1 MNKPLFDMLNH
12 KMLLKK
18 LFFLASLMYAV
29 IFNAQEKP
37 FWKEIQEFKKLDETN
52 GIPKKPIL
60 FLGSSS
66 FTYWKDVNDYFPGKT
81 IVNRGF
87 GGSRLLDLNNYA
99 NDLLQPYHPR
109 QIVIYCGE
117 NDISTDNPSPEEVL
131 ERFKTF
137 FVKIRTFY
145 PKVPVAYVSAKYSP
159 SREQYWPRMKTMNDL
174 IANYLKTQKRT
185 AFIDITKVM
194 NDEQGHVRKDLFK
207 EDMLHMKPEG
217 YRHWAEVMAPYLK

>member
-1 MNKPLFDMLNH
+1 MLNH
-12 KMLLKK
+12 TMLCKK
-18 LFFLASLMYAV
+18 LFFLASLICAV
-29 IFNAQEKP
+29 IFYAQEKP
-37 FWKEIQEFKKLDETN
+37 FWKEIQEFKKLDATE

-66 FTYWKDVNDYFPGKT
+66 FTYWTDVNDYFPGKT

-87 GGSRLLDLNNYA
+87 GGSRLLDLNAYA
-99 NDLLQPYHPR
+99 DDLLKPYHPR

-137 FVKIRTFY
+137 FAKIRALY

-159 SREQYWPRMKTMNDL
+159 SREQYWPRMKAMNDL

-194 NDEQGHVRKDLFK
+194 NDAHGNVRKDIFK

-217 YRHWAEVMAPYLK
+217 YRLWAEVMAPYLK